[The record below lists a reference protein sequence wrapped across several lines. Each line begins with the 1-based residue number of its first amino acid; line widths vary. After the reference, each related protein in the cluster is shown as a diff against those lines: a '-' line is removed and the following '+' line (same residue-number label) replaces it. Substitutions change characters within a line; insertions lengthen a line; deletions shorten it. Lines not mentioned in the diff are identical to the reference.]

1 MHEMIQALLQW
12 YFGLLESAGLWGVVL
27 LMAMES
33 TIFPVP
39 SELVIPPAAY
49 IESYQRGSSIPHAVA
64 VIVAGTVGC
73 WIGSALTYVVSR
85 VLGRPFIV
93 RYGKYVFIPEDKL
106 RMAEAWVERY
116 GAGGIF
122 FARLLPVVRHLISIP
137 AGVVGMN
144 FRTFSWMTTVGS
156 ALWCTVLTIFGVVMG
171 EDLAAVL
178 QGGAA
183 TESYEAAFHRLTAVV
198 VVSVVV
204 LGALYVVVVKRQ
216 ARATPTA
223 G

>member
-1 MHEMIQALLQW
+1 MHDMIQTLLQW
-12 YFGLLESAGLWGVVL
+12 YFGLLETAGLWGVVL

-49 IESYQRGSSIPHAVA
+49 IESYQRGSSIPHALA
-64 VIVAGTVGC
+64 VIVAGTFGC
-73 WIGSALTYVVSR
+73 YLGSAGTYLISKAV
-85 VLGRPFIV
+85 GRPFIV
-93 RYGKYVFIPEDKL
+93 RYGRYVFIPEEKL
-106 RMAEAWVERY
+106 RLAEAWVARY

-144 FRTFSWMTTVGS
+144 FTTFSWMTTLGS
-156 ALWCTVLTIFGVVMG
+156 AIWCTVLTIFGVVMG

-178 QGGAA
+178 QTGAETDA
-183 TESYEAAFHRLTAVV
+183 YHAAFKRLTLVV

-204 LGALYVVVVKRQ
+204 LGALYVAVVKRQ
-216 ARATPTA
+216 ASRA
-223 G
+223 